1 MTKIADI
8 EKLLEGPLGSA
19 LDRYTGQYGLRPFL
33 IRMDGRN
40 PAFKRGDLANLPVVI
55 RARAYAIQEG
65 IRWGESCVT
74 FLMPNV
80 VFWVVPLE
88 NQGRFEGALVGGEV
102 LADRDPYSRIETVN
116 HLAANG
122 CPREA
127 ALRYVDSLP
136 VWDSQE
142 RTREAAESL
151 FALFYQISGWNPEQ
165 LQRNHTRQV
174 QQRQIAEEIHQMK
187 KGLHAASP
195 LEEERRLLSL
205 MKAGDLRAARG
216 ELNKALGG
224 FFAQTSN
231 LSLLRAQLIEM
242 MGYLVRAAVED
253 NPAMGP
259 MIQSNHRW
267 MTRIIEANDF
277 EELSRAV
284 QEALDD
290 FMGKMAL
297 HGHTRAGENVS
308 RMLAWLS
315 DHYHEP
321 VTLNALA
328 EAVGLSSFRVAHIL
342 KESTGKTML
351 QHVNRLRIQEAQRL
365 LEGSGLSCA
374 DIAYE
379 TGFSD
384 QSYFIKKF
392 RSWMGVPPHRYRKML
407 RSRSAAK

>member
-1 MTKIADI
+1 MTKITDI
-8 EKLLEGPLGSA
+8 EKLLAGPLKSA
-19 LDRYTGQYGLRPFL
+19 LERYAERYGLHPFV

-40 PAFKRGDLANLPVVI
+40 PAFKRGDLTNLPVVI

-88 NQGRFEGALVGGEV
+88 NCGRFEGAMVGGEV

-127 ALRYVDSLP
+127 ALQYVDSLP

-165 LQRNHTRQV
+165 LRRNHTRQV

-187 KGLHAASP
+187 KGLHAAAP

-224 FFAQTSN
+224 FFAQTAN
-231 LSLLRAQLIEM
+231 LSLVRAQLIEM

-259 MIQSNHRW
+259 MIQSNQRW

-297 HGHTRAGENVS
+297 HGHTRAGENVT
-308 RMLAWLS
+308 RMLAWLG

-328 EAVGLSSFRVAHIL
+328 TAVGLSSFRVAHIL

-365 LEGSGLSCA
+365 LERSDLSCA
-374 DIAYE
+374 DVAYE

-384 QSYFIKKF
+384 QSYFIKQF
-392 RSWMGVPPHRYRKML
+392 RRWMGISPAKYRRMYL
-407 RSRSAAK
+407 NRAKS

>member
-19 LDRYTGQYGLRPFL
+19 LDRYTGQYGLRPFV

-151 FALFYQISGWNPEQ
+151 FALLYEISGWNPE
-165 LQRNHTRQV
+165 
-174 QQRQIAEEIHQMK
+174 
-187 KGLHAASP
+187 
-195 LEEERRLLSL
+195 
-205 MKAGDLRAARG
+205 
-216 ELNKALGG
+216 
-224 FFAQTSN
+224 
-231 LSLLRAQLIEM
+231 
-242 MGYLVRAAVED
+242 
-253 NPAMGP
+253 
-259 MIQSNHRW
+259 
-267 MTRIIEANDF
+267 
-277 EELSRAV
+277 
-284 QEALDD
+284 
-290 FMGKMAL
+290 
-297 HGHTRAGENVS
+297 
-308 RMLAWLS
+308 
-315 DHYHEP
+315 
-321 VTLNALA
+321 
-328 EAVGLSSFRVAHIL
+328 
-342 KESTGKTML
+342 
-351 QHVNRLRIQEAQRL
+351 
-365 LEGSGLSCA
+365 
-374 DIAYE
+374 
-379 TGFSD
+379 
-384 QSYFIKKF
+384 
-392 RSWMGVPPHRYRKML
+392 
-407 RSRSAAK
+407 